1 MTMIIAGIGG
11 GAIIL
16 LAGTRCSALPGN
28 DCLIA
33 GGENRGSHA
42 QQAHHQ

>member
-16 LAGTRCSALPGN
+16 LAG